1 MFLLEQSAEVSLT
14 VVQTNFKSAAV
25 EYSSRLARVHLLS
38 SVSYI
43 KDTIFKHYELY
54 RYLLTQEQPL
64 DLTTIVK
71 VDLPFPVSPLPL
83 TDAQQQQEFI
93 KKQEIASLESIQQR
107 QAMEFREVC
116 ESVSK
121 QEKDRMISVYET
133 ELAKVAGLDEISE
146 EDVKSLVES
155 LATAHFLSAK
165 VDLSQTV
172 QRQAMILE
180 MKTEKLELLTPKH
193 EPTLAKKNS

>member
-1 MFLLEQSAEVSLT
+1 MSLT
-14 VVQTNFKSAAV
+14 TVQNDFKSAAL

-43 KDTIFKHYELY
+43 KDTIFKHYKLY
-54 RYLLTQEQPL
+54 HYLLTQEQPM

-71 VDLPFPVSPLPL
+71 LDLPFPVSPLPL
-83 TDAQQQQEFI
+83 RDAQQEQEFI
-93 KKQEIASLESIQQR
+93 RKQEIASLESIQQR
-107 QAMEFREVC
+107 QAMEFGEVC

-121 QEKDRMISVYET
+121 QEKDRMMSVYET
-133 ELAKVAGLDEISE
+133 ELAKVAGLNEISE

-172 QRQAMILE
+172 QRQAMMLE
-180 MKTEKLELLTPKH
+180 MKTEKLELLTLKD
-193 EPTLAKKNS
+193 EPNPPTSQEE